1 MKVNAGEAAELAGP
15 GAGAEAL
22 RERAGGGDRAAA
34 VTHGAGGIELAAPDE
49 GVLRAAPP
57 VTGPY
62 PVGCGDAALAGMVTA
77 LDIGGGWTA
86 ALALGVGASAA
97 AAEVPGAGRLDG
109 ARARELAVA
118 VARAL

>member
-1 MKVNAGEAAELAGP
+1 MGPRGMELADAGRRRHARRAAV
-15 GAGAEAL
+15 AGAF
-22 RERAGGGDRAAA
+22 
-34 VTHGAGGIELAAPDE
+34 
-49 GVLRAAPP
+49 
-57 VTGPY
+57 

-77 LDIGGGWTA
+77 LDIGGGWPA
-86 ALALGVGASAA
+86 ALVLGVGASAA

>member
-1 MKVNAGEAAELAGP
+1 M
-15 GAGAEAL
+15 
-22 RERAGGGDRAAA
+22 
-34 VTHGAGGIELAAPDE
+34 
-49 GVLRAAPP
+49 LRAAPP
-57 VTGPY
+57 VTGAY